1 MKIIVITGRGN
12 MVIWTQHTQNM
23 HQALINQNLKFS
35 IETSFR
41 NEALLRLRFPL
52 QPVLRVMMKTTISE
66 NKHFE

>member
-1 MKIIVITGRGN
+1 MDSA
-12 MVIWTQHTQNM
+12 HTE
-23 HQALINQNLKFS
+23 HAPQALIDQNLKFS

-41 NEALLRLRFPL
+41 NEAFLRLRFPL